1 MNSKPL
7 VRIGAVISSRPQC
20 TRPRPGTARP
30 RPIGVGA
37 QSTLGGKTFLPE
49 NMHEKLTKCPNF
61 TQFLPEKNSFCPNLG
76 ATAPPDPVSYAY
88 AKAKNLGLRAKAR
101 AEA

>member
-1 MNSKPL
+1 MPM
-7 VRIGAVISSRPQC
+7 IGHKA
-20 TRPRPGTARP
+20 
-30 RPIGVGA
+30 PIGVGA

-76 ATAPPDPVSYAY
+76 EGNCPPAPVSYAY
-88 AKAKNLGLRAKAR
+88 AGASRST
-101 AEA
+101 